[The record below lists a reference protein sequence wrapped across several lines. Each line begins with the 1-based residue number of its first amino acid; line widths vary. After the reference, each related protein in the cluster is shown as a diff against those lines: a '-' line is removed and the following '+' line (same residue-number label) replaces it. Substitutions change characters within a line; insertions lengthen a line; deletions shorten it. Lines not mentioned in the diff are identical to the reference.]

1 MPLQFSPYRGNGN
14 RPRTIYPIIVIPVL
28 ALVLI
33 AGTLTVYLKEFA
45 QAAPTD
51 TLVPFPGTVPSL
63 LAHSKLVGP
72 ANTNQTITLSIG
84 LRLRNAA
91 ALNNYVKDIS
101 RPNSVNFHRYLAPAQ
116 FTEAFGPKKVTHDA
130 VLQYLQSSGFTI
142 VHTYKHRMLISF
154 AGTVGLAEQ
163 VFHIA
168 INNYTAPNGE
178 TFYSNNSDPLL
189 PASFV
194 GGIQVISGL
203 NNAVHWHHA
212 PLSKRSLP
220 AGTTSSNSNAVTCL
234 GHGNGYYTPD
244 QTASAYNLNGLYNAG
259 YNGEGQTLAL
269 FELATFQMSDLT
281 TYASCYGHSHT
292 PIYTIVSHGP
302 VPTDGGVAEVELDA
316 ELVLSAAPKLG
327 QLKIYEASND
337 NTGYNDEWAQIIQD
351 DPPVVSTSWGSCE
364 ADLGQSEAIYEN
376 NNFFMV
382 AAAQGQSVFAA
393 AGDTGSSGCL
403 RGSGSEVLS
412 AGDPAAQP
420 FVTGVG
426 GTTLTISG
434 SAYGSEIVWNN
445 QTGASG
451 GGISQYWPLPSW
463 QSAPGV
469 QNQYNIT
476 NREEPDVSLNADP
489 NEAYVIY
496 CSSTAAGC
504 PQPGFYGIGG
514 TSAATPM
521 WAAMMALTNEE
532 SVKKGGFNI
541 GFVNPLLYQIASGV
555 TYGSDFHDIPASAG
569 NNDFN
574 NLQGGKYPA
583 TTAYDMA
590 TGLGSYNAANLAAD
604 MVAKAQNGQR
614 AAPANTTWYFAEGSV
629 GGGFQEYL
637 TLQNPSTTQTANVSV
652 TYLIQGSA
660 ARTVPHNVN
669 ASSRFTI
676 DVDKDLNDSPTGPH
690 ISVAAIVQVTNS
702 VGIVAERPMYF
713 NVLGVH
719 SGTDVVGAT
728 APGKSYYFS
737 EADETQSG
745 SANYHTFLTMLNPSA
760 SVTAHAT
767 ITYYTGSC
775 GGTGQ
780 AACPTESFSLLPLTR
795 QTASPDD
802 AGVGLHQKLA
812 IAVASD
818 QNIVVERP
826 MYFTDNV
833 PNSGLT
839 TGAASEVGATQPGL
853 NWLFAEGYTL
863 KSTNSTGF
871 QEYFELANFGQ
882 ADAHVNINLEYT
894 NGVVHTFPV
903 TVPAQGHIAFDV
915 NAHSSTGATNSVSA
929 QITSTDNP
937 IVADRLMYFHFG
949 GAHISG
955 GTDVV
960 GTPAA
965 KNVYTFAEGYTGGAF
980 SEFLTL
986 QNPTGNSEAVAVTL
1000 FTQGSQSFV
1009 FQEQIVVAAH
1019 TRSTININSLLNPMG
1034 SGSVSLAVQALSG
1047 TIVAERPIYFI
1058 FQPAGI
1064 SNASQGG
1071 TNVIGYTGG

>member
-1 MPLQFSPYRGNGN
+1 MPLQFSPFRGNEN

-33 AGTLTVYLKEFA
+33 AGTLTVYLKGFA
-45 QAAPTD
+45 QAVPPD
-51 TLVPFPGTVPSL
+51 TLVPFRGTVPSS
-63 LAHSKLVGP
+63 LADSKLVGP
-72 ANTNQTITLSIG
+72 ANANQTITLSIG
-84 LRLRNAA
+84 LRLRNVA
-91 ALNNYVKDIS
+91 ALNSYVKDIS
-101 RPNSVNFHRYLAPAQ
+101 RPDSVNFHRYLAPAQ
-116 FTEAFGPKKVTHDA
+116 FIQAFAPTKATYDA
-130 VLQYLQSSGFTI
+130 VLQYLQGSGFTI

-154 AGTVGLAEQ
+154 TGTVGLTEQ
-163 VFHIA
+163 VFHGT

-178 TFYSNNSDPLL
+178 AFYSNNSDPLL

-194 GGIQVISGL
+194 AQVQVISGL

-212 PLSKRSLP
+212 PLSRRSLP
-220 AGTTSSNSNAVTCL
+220 AQTTASSTNAVTCL
-234 GHGNGYYTPD
+234 GHGSGYYTPD

-292 PIYTIVSHGP
+292 PIYTITIPNEPAS
-302 VPTDGGVAEVELDA
+302 TDSGVAEVELDA

-327 QLKIYEASND
+327 QLKIYEASN
-337 NTGYNDEWAQIIQD
+337 NGTGYNDEWAQIIQD

-364 ADLGQSEAIYEN
+364 ADLGQGEAVYEN
-376 NNFFMV
+376 NNFFMA
-382 AAAQGQSVFAA
+382 AAAQGQSIFAA

-403 RGSGSEVLS
+403 RGSGSQALS

-426 GTTLTISG
+426 GTTLTLNG
-434 SAYGSEIVWNN
+434 SAYGSETVWNN

-451 GGISQYWPLPSW
+451 GGISQYWSIPSW
-463 QSAPGV
+463 QGAPGV
-469 QNQYNIT
+469 QNQYSNG
-476 NREEPDVSLNADP
+476 NREEPDVALNADP
-489 NEAYVIY
+489 NAAYIIY
-496 CSSTAAGC
+496 CSSAAAGC
-504 PQPGFYGIGG
+504 TQPGFYGIGG

-521 WAAMMALTNEE
+521 WAAMMAMTNEE
-532 SVKKGGFNI
+532 SVKKGGFNL
-541 GFVNPLLYQIASGV
+541 GFINPLLYQIASSGS
-555 TYGSDFHDIPASAG
+555 YGNDFQDVPANGG

-574 NLQGGKYPA
+574 NLQGGKYPT

-660 ARTVPHNVN
+660 ARTIAHTVS
-669 ASSRFTI
+669 ASSRSTI
-676 DVDKDLNDSPTGPH
+676 DVDSDLGDTPTGPH
-690 ISVAAIVQVTNS
+690 LSVAAIVQVTNN

-745 SANYHTFLTMLNPSA
+745 SASYHTFLTMLNPSGTT
-760 SVTAHAT
+760 TAHVA

-780 AACPTESFSLLPLTR
+780 AACPVESITVPPLTR
-795 QTASPDD
+795 QTASPD
-802 AGVGLHQKLA
+802 ATGIGLHQKLA
-812 IAVASD
+812 IGVVSD
-818 QNIVVERP
+818 QNVVIERP

-853 NWLFAEGYTL
+853 NWLFAEGYTG
-863 KSTNSTGF
+863 SGF
-871 QEYFELANFGQ
+871 QEYYELANFDQ

-903 TVPAQGHIAFDV
+903 TVPAQSHVAFDV
-915 NAHSSTGATNSVSA
+915 NAHFSNGATNSVSA

-965 KNVYTFAEGYTGGAF
+965 NNVYTFAEGYTGGAF

-986 QNPTGNSEAVAVTL
+986 QNPTGNSETVAVTL

-1009 FQEQIVVAAH
+1009 FQEQVVVGAH
-1019 TRSTININSLLNPMG
+1019 TRSTININTLLNPMG
-1034 SGSVSLAVQALSG
+1034 AGSVSMAVQALSG
-1047 TIVAERPIYFI
+1047 TIVAERPMYFI

-1064 SNASQGG
+1064 SSASQGG

>member
-1 MPLQFSPYRGNGN
+1 MPLQFSPFRGNGN
-14 RPRTIYPIIVIPVL
+14 RPRTIYPIILIPVL

-33 AGTLTVYLKEFA
+33 AGILTVYLKDFA
-45 QAAPTD
+45 HAAPTD
-51 TLVPFPGTVPSL
+51 TLVPLPGTVPSL

-116 FTEAFGPKKVTHDA
+116 FTEVFAPKKATHDA

-142 VHTYKHRMLISF
+142 GHTYKHRMLISF

-178 TFYSNNSDPLL
+178 AFYSNNSDPLL

-194 GGIQVISGL
+194 GAIQVISGL

-220 AGTTSSNSNAVTCL
+220 AGTTSPNSNAVTCL
-234 GHGNGYYTPD
+234 GHGSGYYTPD
-244 QTASAYNLNGLYNAG
+244 QTASAYNLNGLYNSG

-269 FELATFQMSDLT
+269 FELSTFQISDLT

-302 VPTDGGVAEVELDA
+302 VPTDSGVLEVELDA
-316 ELVLSAAPKLG
+316 ELALSAAPKLG

-337 NTGYNDEWAQIIQD
+337 GTGYNDEWAQIIQD

-364 ADLGQSEAIYEN
+364 ADLGQAEATYEN

-393 AGDTGSSGCL
+393 SGDTGSSGCL
-403 RGSGSEVLS
+403 RGSGSKALS

-426 GTTLTISG
+426 GTSLTING
-434 SAYGSEIVWNN
+434 SAYANEIVWNN
-445 QTGASG
+445 QSGASG
-451 GGISQYWPLPSW
+451 GGISQYWSLPSW

-469 QNQYNIT
+469 QNQFSNGS
-476 NREEPDVSLNADP
+476 REEPDVSLNADP
-489 NEAYVIY
+489 NEAYPIY
-496 CSSTAAGC
+496 CSSTVAGC
-504 PQPGFYGIGG
+504 SQPGFYGVGG
-514 TSAATPM
+514 TSAAAPM
-521 WAAMMALTNEE
+521 WAATMAMINEE
-532 SVKKGGFNI
+532 SLKKGGFNI
-541 GFVNPLLYQIASGV
+541 GFVNPLLYQIASGGN
-555 TYGSDFHDIPASAG
+555 YGNDFHDIPAGAG
-569 NNDFN
+569 NNDFT

-590 TGLGSYNAANLAAD
+590 TGLGSYNAANLAVD
-604 MVAKAQNGQR
+604 MVANAQNGQR
-614 AAPANTTWYFAEGSV
+614 AAPTSTTWYFAEGSV

-637 TLQNPSTTQTANVSV
+637 TLQNPSATQTANVNV

-660 ARTVPHNVN
+660 PRTVSHTVSP
-669 ASSRFTI
+669 SSRQTI
-676 DVDKDLNDSPTGPH
+676 DADNDLSDSPTGPH
-690 ISVAAIVQVTNS
+690 LSVAAIVKVTNG

-713 NVLGVH
+713 NVLGVR

-728 APGKSYYFS
+728 VPQLSYYFS
-737 EADETQSG
+737 EADQTQSG
-745 SANYHTFLTMLNPSA
+745 SANYHTFLTMLNPS
-760 SVTAHAT
+760 STVTAHVT

-775 GGTGQ
+775 GAAGQ
-780 AACPTESFSLLPLTR
+780 QACPTEAITLLPLTR
-795 QTASPDD
+795 QTPSPSD
-802 AGVGLHQKLA
+802 VGLQQKLA
-812 IAVASD
+812 ISVRSSD
-818 QNIVVERP
+818 NPIVVERP

-839 TGAASEVGATQPGL
+839 TGAASEVGATQPGT
-853 NWLFAEGYTL
+853 NWLFAEGYTG
-863 KSTNSTGF
+863 SGF
-871 QEYFELANFGQ
+871 QEDYELANFGST
-882 ADAHVNINLEYT
+882 DAHANINLEYT
-894 NGVVHTFPV
+894 NGAVHTFPV
-903 TVPAQGHIAFDV
+903 TVPAAGHVAFDV
-915 NAHSSTGATNSVSA
+915 NAHFSSGATTSVSA